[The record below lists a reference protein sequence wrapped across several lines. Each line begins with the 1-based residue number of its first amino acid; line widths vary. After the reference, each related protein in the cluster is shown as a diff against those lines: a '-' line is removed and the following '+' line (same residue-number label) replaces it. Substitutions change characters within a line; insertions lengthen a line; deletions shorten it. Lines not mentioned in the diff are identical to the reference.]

1 MLVVKTEAIVLR
13 TIKFK
18 ESSKIVTF
26 YTKEL
31 GRVGAIVKGAR
42 RANSKIGAALEPM
55 SHVQIVLYI
64 KEGREVQT
72 VGQCALL
79 YSYHHF
85 AADLEKL
92 SVGLSIIELVYD
104 IAHEQ
109 EQNIPLFELMA
120 DSLATV
126 NKTSA
131 TTAILFFFMLK
142 LAELL
147 GFAPVFG
154 NCHLCKKEIN
164 REPNAGKWLMFDLH
178 KGSPVCEHCSP
189 AQHGLFKISAAA
201 LNKLQQL
208 SFKTTSDIGGF
219 TLEQKE
225 EHEIEEFFAR
235 YFQSHVT
242 GFKQLRS
249 RKIYHTSNDTR

>member
-1 MLVVKTEAIVLR
+1 MNIVKTEAIVLR

-42 RANSKIGAALEPM
+42 RPKSKIGAALEPM

-72 VGQCALL
+72 VGQCDLL
-79 YSYHHF
+79 HSYHHF
-85 AADLEKL
+85 ASDLEKL
-92 SVGLSIIELVYD
+92 SVGLSIIELVYN

-109 EQNIPLFELMA
+109 EQNVPLFDLMNQTFC
-120 DSLATV
+120 SLHSSSHNTL
-126 NKTSA
+126 
-131 TTAILFFFMLK
+131 ILFYFEMK

-147 GFAPVFG
+147 GFSPVFSCCG
-154 NCHLCKKEIN
+154 NCKKAIN
-164 REPNAGKWLMFDLH
+164 FQQQSNKWYFYNLL
-178 KGSPVCEHCSP
+178 KGSPLCDDCSIAP
-189 AQHGLFKISAAA
+189 HGLYKISATA
-201 LNKLQQL
+201 LMTLQQIHL
-208 SFKTTSDIGGF
+208 KKSIEHDHGF
-219 TLEQKE
+219 TIDRNTEN
-225 EHEIEEFFAR
+225 EIEEFMMK
-235 YFQSHVT
+235 YLQTHVS

-249 RKIYHTSNDTR
+249 RTIYHAK